1 VLMAFPWK
9 DLGLSRVWI
18 ESSSE
23 RVLFDLVKDKPVSA
37 KPSDQSCLRISYA
50 IDDTARPQERVLDLR
65 TLARALL
72 PTLSEHRLGAVLT
85 HYDIR
90 GASSETTALAHL
102 LYALLNEALMLD
114 REVLALLAQLLP
126 SPLSDVLMQVLV
138 FPIPE
143 KLQPEAVLEGQ
154 DNNQKRDEAADNAA
168 SPDADILAETALSA
182 EAALSDGGPIAESFD
197 SFERRDGQVCMT
209 NAVEST
215 FRQGQALIVEAG
227 PGTGKTFAYL
237 IPALLHLQENPGDR
251 VLVSTKTRQLQEQ
264 LYGKDLP
271 FLVERLKPGVEVAL
285 LKGRENYLCLRRW
298 QALIAELSESLE
310 QDLLLPLLAPLVRW
324 MVETETGDIEEN
336 SAFHSQ
342 PETRALWRRL
352 CDSSHHCTGAF
363 CSFSED
369 CFSVLAR
376 RRARRADLVVVNH
389 SLLLADLAVDN
400 VVLGKYT
407 HLVVD
412 EAHTLESVARMAFTR
427 QLMERSFLR
436 LADDLSPSGRRR
448 GWLQRTT
455 FVGGADNA
463 LRIETLLDR
472 LRSQIGT
479 VFRQLSKHLPDERRS
494 EFHALTE
501 LSEEVGE
508 MPMLLTQLENALD
521 SLSDHI
527 EDEEPSKELEG
538 HIRVVQGL
546 NDVVSAL
553 SKPPSENTVHWYER
567 MTHALVF
574 HATPLDVAP
583 FLENLLYP
591 RLKALVL
598 TSATLSLAGTFEYLC
613 RSVGLSEEAFPIQT
627 MVAESPFSYE
637 ERMRIFVPRYIP
649 PAHGELAPYAEALAH
664 LIASLSD
671 RIGKNGLALFTSYAM
686 MQAVK
691 DNLPSEVNTLIQGEL
706 SRTALIDQFRSA
718 DAPTWLLGT
727 ESFWEGVDF
736 PGDELEILVITRLPF
751 PVPTDPVLAAMGD
764 RMASTGRDP
773 FMDLALP
780 LAGLKLRQG
789 IGRLIR
795 TTGDGGLVFLT
806 DQRIVTRGYG
816 KRLARSLPVK
826 VESMLDP
833 DELLKEA
840 ARWFDSLDE

>member
-1 VLMAFPWK
+1 MVFPWK
-9 DLGLSRVWI
+9 DIGLSRVWI
-18 ESSSE
+18 DGTSE
-23 RVLFDLVKDKPVSA
+23 CVLFDLDRDKPVA
-37 KPSDQSCLRISYA
+37 AAPADQTLLRVSYS
-50 IDDTARPQERVLDLR
+50 IDDTARPHKQTLDLR
-65 TLARALL
+65 TLARSLL
-72 PTLSEHRLGAVLT
+72 PTLSEHRMEAILA
-85 HYDIR
+85 HFDIP
-90 GASSETTALAHL
+90 ANASETTSRVCL
-102 LYALLNEALMLD
+102 LHALLNEALMLD
-114 REVLALLAQLLP
+114 REVVALLAQLLP
-126 SPLSDVLMQVLV
+126 SPASDVLMQILVL
-138 FPIPE
+138 PIPAGSPGKE
-143 KLQPEAVLEGQ
+143 IPAESQEEAVAEMG
-154 DNNQKRDEAADNAA
+154 DSEKMDTAV
-168 SPDADILAETALSA
+168 SPDTIVSA
-182 EAALSDGGPIAESFD
+182 EAALSSAGPIAASFD
-197 SFERRDGQVCMT
+197 SFERRDGQVAMST
-209 NAVEST
+209 AVEEA
-215 FRQGQALIVEAG
+215 FREGQALLVEAG

-237 IPALLHLQENPGDR
+237 IPALLHLQQNPSDR

-271 FLVERLKPGVEVAL
+271 LLIERLKPNLEVAL

-298 QALIAELSESLE
+298 QTVIAELTESLE
-310 QDLLLPLLAPLVRW
+310 QDILLPLLAPLVRW

-336 SAFHSQ
+336 SAFLSHPKARS
-342 PETRALWRRL
+342 LWRRL
-352 CDSSHHCTGAF
+352 CDSAHHCTGAF
-363 CSFSED
+363 CPSSED
-369 CFSVLAR
+369 CFSTLAR

-436 LADDLSPSGRRR
+436 LADDLSPTGRRR

-455 FVGGADNA
+455 FVGGNEAT
-463 LRIETLLDR
+463 LRIDSLLSQ

-479 VFRQLSKHLPDERRS
+479 VFRQLSKHLPDERRA
-494 EFHALTE
+494 EFSALTE

-508 MPMLLTQLENALD
+508 TPMLLTQLENALD
-521 SLSDHI
+521 SLSDCI
-527 EDEEPSKELEG
+527 EDEEPLKELEG

-546 NDVVSAL
+546 NNVVSAL

-567 MTHALVF
+567 TPHTLMF

-583 FLENLLYP
+583 FLEQLLYP
-591 RLKALVL
+591 RLKALVF
-598 TSATLSLAGTFEYLC
+598 TSATLSLAGTFDYLC
-613 RSVGLSEEAFPIQT
+613 RSVGLSEEAFPIHT
-627 MVAESPFSYE
+627 MIAESPFSYE
-637 ERMRIFVPRYIP
+637 DRMRILVPRYIP
-649 PAHGELAPYAEALAH
+649 PAHGELPPYAESLAR

-691 DNLPSEVNTLIQGEL
+691 ENLPPEVNTLIQGEL
-706 SRTALIDQFRSA
+706 SRTALIDRFRSA
-718 DAPTWLLGT
+718 DAATWLLGT

-764 RMASTGRDP
+764 RMMRTGRDP
-773 FMDLALP
+773 FMDLSLP

-789 IGRLIR
+789 VGRLIR

-816 KRLARSLPVK
+816 KLLAKSLPVK
-826 VESMLDP
+826 IETMPDP
-833 DELLKEA
+833 DSLLKEA
-840 ARWFDSLDE
+840 VRWFDGLAD